1 MPGTLPDGDPVP
13 ADGSLPPSAAARY
26 GQQAF
31 GVYVHVPF
39 CRTRCG
45 YCDFNT
51 YTATELGGGA
61 SQDAYPDL
69 IAREIALAED
79 RLVFFG
85 NSLNPGLL
93 TSHESPRV
101 ALSDWSIPGRVVTDL
116 LSAVEKLDE
125 NQIRARLQQLEA
137 EKVKRTE
144 ANKTRLAN
152 LTPEQKEA
160 RNAKAK
166 EYREANAEKWKA
178 SRQAYNTKPEVVE
191 RRKLYMKKRNAERT
205 ALYRRAK
212 ELGITA

>member
-1 MPGTLPDGDPVP
+1 M
-13 ADGSLPPSAAARY
+13 SIM
-26 GQQAF
+26 
-31 GVYVHVPF
+31 
-39 CRTRCG
+39 
-45 YCDFNT
+45 
-51 YTATELGGGA
+51 E
-61 SQDAYPDL
+61 
-69 IAREIALAED
+69 E
-79 RLVFFG
+79 
-85 NSLNPGLL
+85 
-93 TSHESPRV
+93 V
-101 ALSDWSIPGRVVTDL
+101 AQ
-116 LSAVEKLDE
+116 AVEKLDE